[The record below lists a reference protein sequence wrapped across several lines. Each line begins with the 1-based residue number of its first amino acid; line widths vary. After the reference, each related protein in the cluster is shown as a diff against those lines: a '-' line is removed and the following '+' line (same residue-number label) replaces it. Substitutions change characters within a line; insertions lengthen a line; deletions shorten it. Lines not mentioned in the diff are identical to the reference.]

1 MNTRHLGDANDLAK
15 KDILKTLKA
24 GLNEKIYAIPM
35 FTDVFNEEQV
45 AFYKHITSADDIK
58 TEKFEH
64 GKRKEYF
71 KNLFPE
77 GFGIIF
83 IDPDIGIK
91 DKFKEGKKSFYVHY
105 DEIMLFATPDNLL
118 VVYDESFDN
127 GKDKESEIRSKIE
140 EFKKRN
146 FFVCYINFNRQLTFA
161 LISQS
166 EKRLEDS
173 KCLLIDEKVILP
185 SRFVHQVK

>member
-35 FTDVFNEEQV
+35 FTDVFNEEQL
-45 AFYKHITSADDIK
+45 AFYKFITHADEIK
-58 TEKFEH
+58 TKKFEH
-64 GKRKEYF
+64 SKRKEYLAQLP
-71 KNLFPE
+71 KE
-77 GFGIIF
+77 HFGIIF

-161 LISQS
+161 LLSRS
-166 EKRLEDS
+166 EPRLEEAMRV
-173 KCLLIDEKVILP
+173 LIDEKVILP
-185 SRFVHQVK
+185 SRLKYQVR

>member
-15 KDILKTLKA
+15 KDILKTLKT
-24 GLNEKIYAIPM
+24 GLSEKIYVVPM
-35 FTDVFNEEQV
+35 FSDVFNEEQL
-45 AFYKHITSADDIK
+45 AFYKFITHADEIK
-58 TEKFEH
+58 TKKFEH
-64 GKRKEYF
+64 SKRKEYLAQLP
-71 KNLFPE
+71 NE
-77 GFGIIF
+77 HFGIIF

-105 DEIMLFATPDNLL
+105 DEIMLFATSDNLL

-127 GKDKESEIRSKIE
+127 GKDKETAIRDKIE
-140 EFKKRN
+140 VFKNRN
-146 FFVCYINFNRQLTFA
+146 CYACYINFNRQLTFA